1 MGSTGL
7 ASAMES
13 FITVCEFL
21 VRFGKPF
28 HHESGMPGPHGLPAH
43 GLSDG
48 VELLPPV
55 VRAEIRAHTTQVLES
70 MNAAFWRGSVF
81 ILTLR
86 RVLHNK
92 GVLMY
97 ERCIRGLVNA
107 RDTLRDI

>member
-1 MGSTGL
+1 
-7 ASAMES
+7 
-13 FITVCEFL
+13 
-21 VRFGKPF
+21 
-28 HHESGMPGPHGLPAH
+28 MPGPHGLPAH

-81 ILTLR
+81 IVTLR

-97 ERCIRGLVNA
+97 KRCIRGWVNA
-107 RDTLRDI
+107 RDTLRDISYQGTISYLFTCLAP